1 MKQLV
6 AVVLVV
12 GVAAGMAW
20 RFAAHA
26 ENERRAQPSTAP
38 QAVRF
43 VYPVNGPEKVVVT
56 LPATVLPRQQVTLYA
71 RTNGFLQKWTADLG
85 EPVKKGQVLAKLD
98 APELAAQLAQARTR
112 LAQAERTLALVQQ
125 QHARTESLSKT
136 GTLAQA
142 DLDASA
148 LRLSSAQGELA
159 TAKDE
164 VIRLST
170 LVGYL
175 TVEAP
180 FDGTITR
187 RMAENGELVSA
198 ERTALFEL
206 ASTSDLVVEVE
217 VPQWAA
223 GGVSVGVVGKVET
236 REGKSAPVV
245 VERTAGALDPSLRI
259 LRVRLAP
266 QGPLAVTPGA
276 YARVRLELPRTEVP
290 LQLPGS
296 TLTVRGGAPQVAT
309 VGADGALHYVAVTM
323 IRDLGRDIEV
333 RGELTSETRVV
344 TYPPAGLAEGD
355 KVAATELK
363 QDPRPPPAPTGPP
376 KSETKLE
383 AKP

>member
-1 MKQLV
+1 MKRLV

-12 GVAAGMAW
+12 GVAAGLVW

-56 LPATVLPRQQVTLYA
+56 LPGTVLPRQQVTLYA
-71 RTNGFLQKWTADLG
+71 RTNGFLQKWNADLG
-85 EPVKKGQVLAKLD
+85 EPVKKGQVLAKLE
-98 APELAAQLAQARTR
+98 APELAVQLAQARTR
-112 LAQAERTLALVQQ
+112 LAQAERTLVLVQQ
-125 QHARTESLSKT
+125 QHVRTEALSKS

-164 VIRLST
+164 VVRLST

-187 RMAENGELVSA
+187 RMAESGQLVSA

-206 ASTSDLVVEVE
+206 ASTSDLVVEIE

-223 GGVSVGVVGKVET
+223 GGVSVGVVGRVET

-245 VERTAGALDPSLRI
+245 VERTAGELDPSLRI

-266 QGPLAVTPGA
+266 TAPLAVTPGA

-296 TLTVRGGAPQVAT
+296 TLTVRGGSPQVAT
-309 VGADGALHYVAVTM
+309 VGADGALHYVPVTM
-323 IRDLGRDIEV
+323 VRDLGRDIEV
-333 RGELTSETRVV
+333 RGELTPETKVV
-344 TYPPAGLAEGD
+344 TYPPAGLGEGD

-363 QDPRPPPAPTGPP
+363 QEQKPPAAPAGPP